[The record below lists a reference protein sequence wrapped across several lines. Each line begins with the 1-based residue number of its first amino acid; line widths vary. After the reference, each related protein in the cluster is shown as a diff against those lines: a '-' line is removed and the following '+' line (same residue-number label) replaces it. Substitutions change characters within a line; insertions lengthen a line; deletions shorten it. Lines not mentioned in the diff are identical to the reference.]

1 MKKLFISCPM
11 KGRSEESIKSS
22 FETMHKVAEIM
33 FGQKLEVIQSYI
45 EEEPPEGVNESIW
58 YLSHSLFKLSEAD
71 YFIGVYNQRTD
82 YGKSLYR
89 GCDIEE
95 HIASSYGIPI
105 RNIDCREYICF
116 EDLYKKK
123 K

>member
-58 YLSHSLFKLSEAD
+58 YLAQSVLKLSEAD

-95 HIASSYGIPI
+95 HIARSYGIHI
-105 RNIDCREYICF
+105 RNIDCRDYICF
-116 EDLYKKK
+116 EDLYKKR
-123 K
+123 